1 MTLRAAVKYMAD
13 MQQARRLTRTS
24 LLVLSLLSACAAA
37 EPLSDGPQATSFA
50 PTGVDADIL
59 VGHVAELQADPA
71 IAAGAFDKALAVQP
85 HDSGLVQQAFIASLL
100 DGRYDAAE
108 ALARQLP
115 DNQIAQV
122 LLVNQEVRAGHWAAA
137 ETRLRAMPREGL
149 TQLLQP
155 LMLAWV
161 KAGDGHTDRALA
173 TLQPLIGGR
182 QFRGLFALHA
192 AMIADLANRPAD
204 AAKLYR
210 IADAEMPDLNLRLAQ
225 ILASWETRDGQSAEA
240 ARTLADLADA
250 APDMAIALP
259 RLLAATGQRPVTG
272 PADGIAEAYLALA
285 AALRG
290 GDSSDLAMIM
300 LRLALD
306 LRPDFTAARL
316 VGAELLSDAGQN
328 AQALSMLAGLSDSDP
343 LSPVIV
349 LRRAA
354 LTAQVGRAA
363 DALHDLDRLAA
374 QFPDSPLPGIVEGD
388 IYSETHKFREAAAA
402 YSQAIDRMRPARGS
416 DWPVF
421 YQRGIA
427 YDQSHDWPRAEADF
441 RHALGLAPDQP
452 SVLNYLGYSWANKDQ
467 HLGQARQML
476 EKAAAGRPNDG
487 AIIDSLG
494 FVMLRQGEVAQAV
507 AMLQRAVEL
516 EPEDSTINMHL
527 GDAYA
532 AAGRNLE
539 ARYQWRRAL
548 TLNPTPDDATK
559 LEAKLQLPKGG
570 AVVSGQ

>member
-1 MTLRAAVKYMAD
+1 
-13 MQQARRLTRTS
+13 MQQARRLTGTF
-24 LLVLSLLSACAAA
+24 LLVLSLLSAGAAA
-37 EPLSDGPQATSFA
+37 EPLADGPQANSFT
-50 PTGVDADIL
+50 PSGVDADIL
-59 VGHVAELQADPA
+59 VGHAAELQADPA
-71 IAAGAFDKALAVQP
+71 IAARAFDNALAIRP
-85 HDSGLVQQAFIASLL
+85 NEPGLVQQAFIASLL
-100 DGRYDAAE
+100 DGRYNAA
-108 ALARQLP
+108 ASRARQLP

-122 LLVNQEVRAGHWAAA
+122 LLVNQDVRAHRWAAA
-137 ETRLRAMPREGL
+137 ETRLHAMPRQGL
-149 TQLLQP
+149 TQILQP
-155 LMLAWV
+155 LMLAWNE
-161 KAGDGHTDRALA
+161 AGDGHTNRALG
-173 TLQPLIGGR
+173 TLLPLLGAQ

-204 AAKLYR
+204 AAKFYR
-210 IADAEMPDLNLRLAQ
+210 IANAEMPDLNLRLAQ
-225 ILASWETRDGQSAEA
+225 ILASWQTRAGQPAEA

-250 APDMAIALP
+250 APEMAIVLP
-259 RLLAATGQRPVTG
+259 KLLATSEERPVTG
-272 PADGIAEAYLALA
+272 PAEGIAEAYLALA

-316 VGAELLSDAGQN
+316 VGAEILSDGGHN
-328 AQALSMLAGLSDSDP
+328 TEALRMLAAVSDSDP

-349 LRRAA
+349 MRRAA

-363 DALHDLDRLAA
+363 DALRDLDHLAA
-374 QFPDSPLPGIVEGD
+374 RFPDSPLPGIVQGD
-388 IYSETHKFREAAAA
+388 VYSTTHQYREAAAA
-402 YSQAIDRMRPARGS
+402 YSRAIDRMRPARQS

-441 RHALGLAPDQP
+441 RRALGLVPNQP

-467 HLGQARQML
+467 HLAEARQML
-476 EKAAAGRPNDG
+476 DKAAAGQPSDG

-494 FVMLRQGEVAQAV
+494 FVMLRQGEVPQAV
-507 AMLQRAVEL
+507 ATLQRAVEL

-532 AAGRNLE
+532 AAGRKLE

-548 TLNPTPDDATK
+548 TLHPTPDDATK
-559 LEAKLQLPKGG
+559 LEAKLQLPKDG

>member
-1 MTLRAAVKYMAD
+1 
-13 MQQARRLTRTS
+13 MQQARRLTGTS
-24 LLVLSLLSACAAA
+24 LLVLFLLSACAAA
-37 EPLSDGPQATSFA
+37 EPLSDGRPATSFT
-50 PTGVDADIL
+50 PSGLDADIL
-59 VGHVAELQADPA
+59 VGHAAELQADPA
-71 IAAGAFDKALAVQP
+71 TAARAFDKALAVRP
-85 HDSGLVQQAFIASLL
+85 NDPGLVQQAFITSLL
-100 DGRYDAAE
+100 DGRYEAAE
-108 ALARQLP
+108 SLARQLP

-122 LLVNQEVRAGHWAAA
+122 LLVNRDVRAHRWAEA
-137 ETRLRAMPREGL
+137 ETRLRAMPHQGL
-149 TQLLQP
+149 TEILQP
-155 LMLAWV
+155 LMLAWNE
-161 KAGDGHTDRALA
+161 AGEGHTARALG
-173 TLQPLIGGR
+173 TLQPLMGAQ

-192 AMIADLANRPAD
+192 AMIADLAERTGD
-204 AAKLYR
+204 AAKFYH
-210 IADAEMPDLNLRLAQ
+210 IANTEMPDLNLRLAQ
-225 ILASWETRDGQSAEA
+225 ILASWQTRAGQPAEA

-250 APDMAIALP
+250 APEMAIILP
-259 RLLAATGQRPVTG
+259 KLLATSEQRPVTG
-272 PADGIAEAYLALA
+272 PAEGIAEAYLALA

-316 VGAELLSDAGQN
+316 VGAEILSDGGHYSE
-328 AQALSMLAGLSDSDP
+328 ALRMLAAVSADDP
-343 LSPVIV
+343 LGPVIV
-349 LRRAA
+349 MRRAA
-354 LTAQVGRAA
+354 LTAQVGRPA

-374 QFPDSPLPGIVEGD
+374 QFPDSPLPGIMQGD
-388 IYSETHKFREAAAA
+388 VYSTTHQFREAAAA
-402 YSQAIDRMRPARGS
+402 YSRAINRLRPPRPS

-441 RHALGLAPDQP
+441 RRALSLVPNQP

-467 HLGQARQML
+467 HLAEARQML
-476 EKAAAGRPNDG
+476 DKAAAGRPADG

-494 FVMLRQGEVAQAV
+494 FVMLRQGEVSQAV
-507 AMLQRAVEL
+507 ATLQRAVEL

-532 AAGRNLE
+532 AAGRKLE
-539 ARYQWRRAL
+539 AHYQWRRAL

-559 LEAKLQLPKGG
+559 LEAKLQSPKNG